1 MIDKEKD
8 NLLYRPDLKPYRHYE
23 SNAVIKPG
31 NAADV
36 PPLPIPE
43 TPNNK
48 PLIDAREDLDELIDL
63 IPDLPEPLHALIPTL
78 RKLKRR
84 VDVLIPEATNPPGTN
99 PPGVF
104 VPPTPRYVPPSINMI
119 THIPQEENPALA
131 QLPNLFPTSVN
142 IELNIEYPRTL
153 VQIVQDDYMRDQ
165 IEIIQDYIQQLQ
177 IIMRRYFQTMI
188 ASMKECGIDDMDMLD
203 EEFDGEYVTIP
214 EGQGLEHLRD
224 YVCRAQVA
232 RDQMCRLF
240 HKTHS
245 ADKTLMHMRSW
256 QAAEKQRERYYGEKY
271 KDSGEYAESHSNAL
285 LRESRASYDD
295 NYKAAFSSFYKYL
308 NSSLLM
314 TNDILNLTSKMGQGK
329 AMLMKSGVNIFAK
342 DPSIEYFA
350 DVGGQYGAGTASND
364 AAIQKDIDKQSKN
377 AEPNTHSASPNNDS
391 TGETPEATDD
401 QYKNDVDYL
410 LARGYTKEQADEE
423 LAKLPQYKK
432 RFDKA
437 TSSTTTTNNDDDDD
451 EFAEGK
457 QASQEQYEND
467 IAYLESQGYSRE
479 DAKKE
484 LAKLPQYGVR
494 LGGKKSNNIWDSFKE
509 GLDKGGGNFK
519 DIISGKQSVLEAAT
533 NVSSALGLKV
543 HGHNVSDLLTGKDKV
558 GGIFGDIVN
567 AEIQGV
573 SGTLADTSI
582 FDATHP
588 VGPENTV
595 NGVRQAS
602 DSKYRRDLKALEDKG
617 YTKEEAD
624 AELAKQPEY
633 YARLG
638 GQVTDAQYTNDYKYL
653 IAQGYDDSSAKA
665 QLSQL
670 DKYKTRFSAVSNEDN
685 SPINFDKNY
694 RKELKAKEKE
704 ERKKEEAAYQA
715 KKKAEEQ
722 KEMEK
727 KKASAKEAAKN
738 AYKVVTEEKSGNIP
752 EKEPIKEAPK
762 EDPIKEVPKTE
773 PVKEVPKPETS
784 TDILAK
790 ISSSSSS
797 ENDVKT
803 YSTPS
808 SYSTPKGK
816 LKEPEKTENEPTVNK
831 PVEQYKASDFI
842 YNAVIDVYFSGQWT
856 NDLANNVRGK
866 LSAAGLKC
874 IRGSLKV
881 SYWHAVLTSK
891 GAGNYTRFDQ
901 VVSAIRNAGLSVS
914 EARDNA
920 RKEGNHINSSCYI
933 KISV

>member
-1 MIDKEKD
+1 MLDKEKD

-84 VDVLIPEATNPPGTN
+84 VDVLIAETPNNPPGDN
-99 PPGVF
+99 KPGTFTPVA
-104 VPPTPRYVPPSINMI
+104 PRYVPPSINMI
-119 THIPQEENPALA
+119 SHVPQEENPALA
-131 QLPNLFPTSVN
+131 NLPNLFPTSVN
-142 IELNIEYPRTL
+142 IELNIEYPKTL
-153 VQIVQDDYMRDQ
+153 VQIIQDDYARDQ

-203 EEFDGEYVTIP
+203 EEFDGEYVTVP
-214 EGQGLEHLRD
+214 EGKGLEHLRD

-295 NYKAAFSSFYKYL
+295 NYRAAFSSFYKYL
-308 NSSLLM
+308 NSSVLM

-342 DPSIEYFA
+342 DPSIEFFA
-350 DVGGQYGAGTASND
+350 DVGGQYGAGSASND
-364 AAIQKDIDKQSKN
+364 SAIQKDIDNQSKN
-377 AEPNTHSASPNNDS
+377 AEKDTSPATPSSSSDGNSAE
-391 TGETPEATDD
+391 ETPEATDD
-401 QYKNDVDYL
+401 QYKNDVSYL
-410 LARGYTKEQADEE
+410 IAQGYTQEQADEE

-432 RFDKA
+432 RFDKT
-437 TSSTTTTNNDDDDD
+437 TSSSANNDDDDD
-451 EFAEGK
+451 DNYAEGK

-509 GLDKGGGNFK
+509 GLDKGSGNFK
-519 DIISGKQSVLEAAT
+519 DVISGNQTVLEAAT
-533 NVSSALGLKV
+533 KVSSALGLKV
-543 HGHNVSDLLTGKDKV
+543 HRHNVSDLLTGKDKV
-558 GGIFGDIVN
+558 GGIFGDIAN
-567 AEIQGV
+567 AEILAI

-653 IAQGYDDSSAKA
+653 IAQGNDDSSAKA
-665 QLSQL
+665 QLGQL
-670 DKYKTRFSAVSNEDN
+670 DRYKTRFAAVSDEDN
-685 SPINFDKNY
+685 SPVNFDKNY

-715 KKKAEEQ
+715 KKKAKEQEEA
-722 KEMEK
+722 EK

-738 AYKVVTEEKSGNIP
+738 AYKVVTEEKSGNVP
-752 EKEPIKEAPK
+752 EKEPTKK
-762 EDPIKEVPKTE
+762 VPKT
-773 PVKEVPKPETS
+773 ETS

-808 SYSTPKGK
+808 SYSTPKGT
-816 LKEPEKTENEPTVNK
+816 LKEPEKTVNEPTVNK

-881 SYWHAVLTSK
+881 SYWHAILTSK

-901 VVSAIRNAGLSVS
+901 VVSAIRNVGLSVS